1 MKAQILKYKVNCSM
15 KRLLLVGNGSPS
27 LVFAIQIQKTF
38 DLETANEIVQKIN
51 NGQF

>member
-15 KRLLLVGNGSPS
+15 KRLLLVGTDSPIS
-27 LVFAIQIQKTF
+27 VFAIQLDKTF
-38 DLETANEIVQKIN
+38 KIDEAEQIIAKIK